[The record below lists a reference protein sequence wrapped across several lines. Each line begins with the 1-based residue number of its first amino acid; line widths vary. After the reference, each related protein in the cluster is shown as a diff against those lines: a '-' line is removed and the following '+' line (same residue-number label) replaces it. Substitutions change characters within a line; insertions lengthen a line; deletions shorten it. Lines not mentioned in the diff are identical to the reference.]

1 MHPLLKELQRDNDPH
16 DVVEITPDIVLA
28 ARADHELPT
37 LAPGAVRH
45 PVEPSIHA
53 QPIGVGG
60 ASTPS
65 LDATF
70 RADNSDR
77 VSIAGERRPRR
88 KWVTRT
94 LFAFLFALGSGAA
107 AEGWRHY
114 GDTARQ
120 MIAHWTPWT
129 VATAA
134 PPANPAPPEQP
145 ASPDA
150 QATAPAQAAPAAPSV
165 EAATS
170 AGVAAP
176 DQAESLQAMAQQIEQ
191 LKASI
196 DQLKANQEQMARDLA
211 KASEAKAAVT
221 DARASDPRAP
231 DPNPRS
237 RIAAPRPPPPRAV
250 VAQPARKPRPTFSA
264 VQTAPPPPLP
274 PIAAAPAPLPVES
287 APQATVETDG
297 NPVVRPPMPLR

>member
-16 DVVEITPDIVLA
+16 DLLEITPDIVLA

-37 LAPGAVRH
+37 LAPGTVRH
-45 PVEPSIHA
+45 PVEPPIHA
-53 QPIGVGG
+53 EPVS
-60 ASTPS
+60 AARTSTPS

-70 RADNSDR
+70 HADNSDR
-77 VSIAGERRPRR
+77 VSIAGERKPRR

-114 GDTARQ
+114 GTTAKQ
-120 MIAHWTPWT
+120 MIEHWTPWT

-134 PPANPAPPEQP
+134 PPANPAPEQP
-145 ASPDA
+145 VSPDA
-150 QATAPAQAAPAAPSV
+150 QATAPAQPTAPAAPSA
-165 EAATS
+165 EAAAST
-170 AGVAAP
+170 GVAAP
-176 DQAESLQAMAQQIEQ
+176 DQTQSLQAMAQQIEQ

-221 DARASDPRAP
+221 DVRAP
-231 DPNPRS
+231 EPNPRP
-237 RIAAPRPPPPRAV
+237 RIAAPRLPPPPRAV
-250 VAQPARKPRPTFSA
+250 IAQPARKPRPTFSA

-274 PIAAAPAPLPVES
+274 PIAAAPAPLPVETT
-287 APQATVETDG
+287 PQATVETDG

>member
-1 MHPLLKELQRDNDPH
+1 MHPLLKELERDNDPH
-16 DVVEITPDIVLA
+16 DVLEITPDVVLA
-28 ARADHELPT
+28 ARADREFPT
-37 LAPGAVRH
+37 LAPGAISR
-45 PVEPSIHA
+45 PAEPRI
-53 QPIGVGG
+53 
-60 ASTPS
+60 ASTGPAAASAPS
-65 LDATF
+65 PEAMFRVTDA
-70 RADNSDR
+70 DHIP
-77 VSIAGERRPRR
+77 VAGERKPRR

-94 LFAFLFALGSGAA
+94 LVAFLLALGSGAA

-129 VATAA
+129 VATAP

-150 QATAPAQAAPAAPSV
+150 QATAPAQAAPAAPSA
-165 EAATS
+165 EPAAS
-170 AGVAAP
+170 ASVATP
-176 DQAESLQAMAQQIEQ
+176 DQGQSLQAMAQQIEQ

-196 DQLKANQEQMARDLA
+196 EQLKTSQEQMARDLA
-211 KASEAKAAVT
+211 KASDAKAAI
-221 DARASDPRAP
+221 SDVRAP
-231 DPNPRS
+231 EPNPRP
-237 RIAAPRPPPPRAV
+237 RIAAPRLPPPPRAV

-264 VQTAPPPPLP
+264 VQTTAPPPPLP

>member
-1 MHPLLKELQRDNDPH
+1 MHPLLKELQKDNDPH
-16 DVVEITPDIVLA
+16 DVLEITPDIVLA
-28 ARADHELPT
+28 TRADHEPPT

-45 PVEPSIHA
+45 PAETPIHVEP
-53 QPIGVGG
+53 IGTAG
-60 ASTPS
+60 AWAPS
-65 LDATF
+65 FDATF
-70 RADNSDR
+70 RADNADR
-77 VSIAGERRPRR
+77 VPGAGERKPRR
-88 KWVTRT
+88 KWVTRA

-129 VATAA
+129 VASSA
-134 PPANPAPPEQP
+134 PPATPASPEQP

-150 QATAPAQAAPAAPSV
+150 QDAAAAAPAQAAPVAPSA
-165 EAATS
+165 EPAAS
-170 AGVAAP
+170 ASVAAP
-176 DQAESLQAMAQQIEQ
+176 DQVPSLQAMAQQIEQ

-196 DQLKANQEQMARDLA
+196 EQLKASQEQMARDLA

-221 DARASDPRAP
+221 DLRASDP
-231 DPNPRS
+231 NPRP
-237 RIAAPRPPPPRAV
+237 RIAAPRLPPQPHAA
-250 VAQPARKPRPTFSA
+250 VAQPARRPRPTFGA
-264 VQTAPPPPLP
+264 AQTAPPPPLP
-274 PIAAAPAPLPVES
+274 PVAAAPAPLPVEP